1 MKKKSGNC
9 VPPRIISRK
18 EDSEFVLSRSEAA
31 QMLDNEKGYPT
42 VAQIIERAKSKV
54 DWPDERWAEIENM
67 AIIANK
73 RRRGQHGFRGFT
85 LPRLFPRHRILAAV
99 CSFVLLLGAI
109 FAFVPEGRAF
119 AAQVYEAIIKIFDNR
134 AEVYTPDRIYTEREY
149 DNSIAEDFAL
159 ALDNESGQ
167 QQETQAFASLQE
179 FEDATGL
186 SAFALDTSIY
196 HCEAVDA
203 FTIDGETQ
211 LNVVYSCEYGGVYT
225 TQIWNMS
232 AELSAL
238 TNDMYKQYTTSLGR
252 TIYYGVDKLDGSI
265 CGLTVMEDSVLF
277 VFASKT
283 VPIEMV
289 LMELDF

>member
-1 MKKKSGNC
+1 MKKKSDNC

-73 RRRGQHGFRGFT
+73 RRRGQHGFSEFI
-85 LPRLFPRHRILAAV
+85 LPHLFPRHRVLAAV
-99 CSFVLLLGAI
+99 CSLVLLLGAI

-134 AEVYTPDRIYTEREY
+134 AGVHTPDRIYAEREY
-149 DNSIAEDFAL
+149 DNSIAQDFAS

-211 LNVVYSCEYGGVYT
+211 LNATYSCEYGDVFT
-225 TQIWNMS
+225 TQIWNIITDIG
-232 AELSAL
+232 AL
-238 TNDMYKQYTTSLGR
+238 TNNTYQQYQSNTGR
-252 TIYYGVDKLDGSI
+252 IVNYYIDKMDGSLYAVTSI
-265 CGLTVMEDSVLF
+265 NGSILIITADNTIPLKNF
-277 VFASKT
+277 LAIFN
-283 VPIEMV
+283 
-289 LMELDF
+289 D

>member
-73 RRRGQHGFRGFT
+73 RRRGQHGFSEFI
-85 LPRLFPRHRILAAV
+85 LPHLFPRHRVLAAV
-99 CSFVLLLGAI
+99 CSLVLLLGTI

-134 AEVYTPDRIYTEREY
+134 AEVHTPDRIYAEREY

-186 SAFALDTSIY
+186 SAFALDASIY
-196 HCEAVDA
+196 RCEAVDT
-203 FTIDGETQ
+203 FTVDGETQ
-211 LNVVYSCEYGGVYT
+211 LNVVYSCEYGDVYT
-225 TQIWNMS
+225 TQIWNIITDIG
-232 AELSAL
+232 AL
-238 TNDMYKQYTTSLGR
+238 TNNTYQQYQSNTGR
-252 TIYYGVDKLDGSI
+252 IVNYYIDKMDGSLYAVTSI
-265 CGLTVMEDSVLF
+265 NGSILIITADNTIPLKNF
-277 VFASKT
+277 LAIFN
-283 VPIEMV
+283 
-289 LMELDF
+289 D

>member
-1 MKKKSGNC
+1 M
-9 VPPRIISRK
+9 PFI
-18 EDSEFVLSRSEAA
+18 LS
-31 QMLDNEKGYPT
+31 DNFGLHNLGGT
-42 VAQIIERAKSKV
+42 F
-54 DWPDERWAEIENM
+54 
-67 AIIANK
+67 IIANK
-73 RRRGQHGFRGFT
+73 RRRGQHGFSEFI
-85 LPRLFPRHRILAAV
+85 LPHLFPRHRVLAAV
-99 CSFVLLLGAI
+99 CSLVLLLGTI

-134 AEVYTPDRIYTEREY
+134 AEVHTPDRIYAEREY

-186 SAFALDTSIY
+186 SAFALDASIY
-196 HCEAVDA
+196 RCEAVDT
-203 FTIDGETQ
+203 FTVDGETQ
-211 LNVVYSCEYGGVYT
+211 LNVVYSCEYGDVYT

>member
-73 RRRGQHGFRGFT
+73 RRRGQHGFSEFI
-85 LPRLFPRHRILAAV
+85 LPHLFPRHRVLAAV
-99 CSFVLLLGAI
+99 CSLVLLLGTI

-134 AEVYTPDRIYTEREY
+134 AEVHTPDRIYAEREY

-186 SAFALDTSIY
+186 SAFALDASIY
-196 HCEAVDA
+196 RCEAVDT
-203 FTIDGETQ
+203 FTVDGETQ
-211 LNVVYSCEYGGVYT
+211 LNVVYSGEYGDVYT